1 MYESHIRFR
10 RVAIAILAVFIVT
23 DFWPHPTLS
32 PGLILTALS
41 KISAIA
47 ENVIMGE

>member
-1 MYESHIRFR
+1 MNKLRIRFK

-41 KISAIA
+41 RMNAIA
-47 ENVIMGE
+47 ENVITGE